1 MTTALRPAPSARNVA
16 FAVIRDVFGPDAR
29 GAAESL
35 DHHLRKSSLDQRDR
49 AFVTELAY
57 GTIER
62 RRWLDWQ
69 LEPYLGARAAK
80 LPQMIAEILRLG
92 TYQLRAMRVHEY
104 AAVSESVQLAR
115 RFGHPGTAGLVNAVL
130 RRVSTDPER
139 PVTDADF
146 ASPDDVLG
154 TRASLPTWLVR
165 MWRERFGDE
174 LLRGNPRRR
183 ERSGGDRHLDRPPP
197 HDARGRHRALGR
209 ARDRRR
215 AVAVRGRCDRRDGRG
230 ARAGA
235 ARGARRPR
243 RAARRRRPA
252 FPSTCSIRKPGE
264 RILEAC
270 SGRGNKTLQLA
281 SATADGATIV
291 AIDTDARKIA
301 RAHARLAEAGVA
313 SVELRNGDASALDGS
328 ETFDAI
334 LVDAPCS
341 GIGIIGRQ
349 PEARWR
355 KTPED
360 GARLAP
366 LQRSLLESAARALA
380 PAGRLVYAV
389 CSTDRARER
398 GRRRTV
404 SRRASGARTR
414 RAARALC
421 AVCDGGRR
429 RARRARH
436 RRPGRILHRGDAPA
450 VNAIARFERLCAR
463 VVEGTF
469 ARIFP
474 SALEPAQVGRKLIAA
489 QAATPTDTYLVRVH
503 PVDYARFA
511 GDRAFLEARWSAM
524 LREGA
529 PGRESPHAILH
540 EDPDIVAGSVTIEAI
555 VDDRPAGLALV
566 RPDGEA
572 IALLRR
578 PAHRTQRRQ
587 RRRDRR
593 RPRLAPSRAHRRRRQ
608 RLRDRGSGFVE
619 RHLRRRN
626 AGHARAPAPRSVDR
640 RRGNRARDPWLIRVT
655 PRSR

>member
-35 DHHLRKSSLDQRDR
+35 DRHLRKSSLDLRDR

-154 TRASLPTWLVR
+154 MRASLPTWLVR
-165 MWRERFGDE
+165 MWRDRFGDE
-174 LLRGNPRRR
+174 RLAAILDGVNEPAATGLSIDRRKASRDEVIARLADFGIAAAPSAFAADAIVLASAVPTPALR
-183 ERSGGDRHLDRPPP
+183 EALGDRAELHAEAACFPVDLLDPQ
-197 HDARGRHRALGR
+197 
-209 ARDRRR
+209 
-215 AVAVRGRCDRRDGRG
+215 
-230 ARAGA
+230 
-235 ARGARRPR
+235 
-243 RAARRRRPA
+243 
-252 FPSTCSIRKPGE
+252 PGE

-281 SATADGATIV
+281 SATNDRATIV

-301 RAHARLAEAGVA
+301 RAQTRLATAGVT
-313 SVELRNGDASALDGS
+313 SVELRTADASALTGS

-341 GIGIIGRQ
+341 GIGIVGRQ

-355 KTPED
+355 KTPGD

-366 LQRSLLESAARALA
+366 QQRALA
-380 PAGRLVYAV
+380 DAAASALAPGGRLVYAV
-389 CSTDRARER
+389 CSTDRQEGEDVIEPFLAAHPELERTAIPARYAPLATASGDVLVAPGIEGR
-398 GRRRTV
+398 DGFFIAVMRRR
-404 SRRASGARTR
+404 
-414 RAARALC
+414 
-421 AVCDGGRR
+421 
-429 RARRARH
+429 
-436 RRPGRILHRGDAPA
+436 
-450 VNAIARFERLCAR
+450 
-463 VVEGTF
+463 
-469 ARIFP
+469 
-474 SALEPAQVGRKLIAA
+474 
-489 QAATPTDTYLVRVH
+489 
-503 PVDYARFA
+503 
-511 GDRAFLEARWSAM
+511 
-524 LREGA
+524 
-529 PGRESPHAILH
+529 
-540 EDPDIVAGSVTIEAI
+540 
-555 VDDRPAGLALV
+555 
-566 RPDGEA
+566 
-572 IALLRR
+572 
-578 PAHRTQRRQ
+578 
-587 RRRDRR
+587 
-593 RPRLAPSRAHRRRRQ
+593 
-608 RLRDRGSGFVE
+608 
-619 RHLRRRN
+619 
-626 AGHARAPAPRSVDR
+626 
-640 RRGNRARDPWLIRVT
+640 
-655 PRSR
+655 